1 MIESIKDL
9 GITGEEELEQLD
21 AIFQEKLGIGFIN
34 MVIALSESL
43 HDRAEEIASQFLVM
57 TPNGDYTRLIEDQDK
72 MAQFLRQEAGKGENW
87 HPVYI
92 GTSRDPKLPNMIE
105 VLFAN
110 KAVDDGDALMGYVFL
125 NYSGKMLHVFVQG
138 EP

>member
-1 MIESIKDL
+1 MIESFESL
-9 GITGEEELEQLD
+9 GITGEEDVEQLD
-21 AIFQEKLGIGFIN
+21 TIFQEKIGIGFMD
-34 MVIALSESL
+34 MVALLNESL
-43 HDRAEEIASQFLVM
+43 HDRAKEIAAQFLVM
-57 TPNGDYTRLIEDQDK
+57 TPNGDYFNLLEDQPK
-72 MAQFLRQEAGKGENW
+72 IAEFLRGLASKGENW
-87 HPVYI
+87 HPVYV

-125 NYSGKMLHVFVQG
+125 NYAGKVLHVFVQG